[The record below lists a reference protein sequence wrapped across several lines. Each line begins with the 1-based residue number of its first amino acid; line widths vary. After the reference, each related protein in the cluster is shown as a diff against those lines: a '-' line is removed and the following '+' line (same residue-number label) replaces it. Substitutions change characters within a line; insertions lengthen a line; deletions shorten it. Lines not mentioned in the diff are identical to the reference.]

1 MHYPVYTAV
10 PAVHGTALYGFLHLD
25 TVPYKVL
32 KIIANGTVPVT
43 IKPLPYHPSVRR
55 RFTALPVG
63 LDEKSSGIEFFPEIA
78 SEAAP
83 EVAKGLIHVFTK
95 HLGGSESSPFGPSGT
110 LSTDDQ
116 TLARAVGTEL
126 RELGV
131 SQIKVDTKPLVA
143 FAQRH
148 FEDTFQDLK
157 KRWGATGQVAQL
169 MFTPE
174 SIGFQNFR
182 SWDLQTREPEAD
194 EFNESVQLL
203 TDYMRALYN
212 ARPALA
218 IKDLKFD
225 PNQEAMRLRRLFGSK
240 HTSVVEEEADAGIA
254 GSQLDFA
261 LGLQVGIDCEPDRQ
275 DAREYFVKAAMNES
289 ATGVTRS
296 IAHALLMNWYMKS
309 PDLRTRNIFFT
320 AHHANQSLIY
330 SDGHVSPSLLHFAE
344 AELQKRVQMGELP
357 VLSHMY
363 ELVWKARKK
372 RQEELEVERAMAQK
386 KRLVAPNRYRC
397 AAVGC
402 DVEANR
408 GKVQVLGNV
417 TKIKNQVT
425 VVKNVVGLT
434 HAQMSQALGSQFC
447 LYISERGDWKNHKPF
462 CKPGMP
468 CSVVDEGAASAGL
481 GQGTK
486 QGILGVPI
494 PNANGNTN
502 FLSTSTLGPE
512 ELREM
517 RDLIR
522 GMAPEGI
529 SRNFQMDR
537 WELDY

>member
-43 IKPLPYHPSVRR
+43 VKPLPYHPSVRR

-95 HLGGSESSPFGPSGT
+95 HLGGSEFSPFGPSGT

-194 EFNESVQLL
+194 EFDESVQLL

-212 ARPALA
+212 ACPALA

-408 GKVQVLGNV
+408 GKVL
-417 TKIKNQVT
+417 
-425 VVKNVVGLT
+425 
-434 HAQMSQALGSQFC
+434 SQCAGQCDKDKKPSYCSKECQ
-447 LYISERGDWKNHKPF
+447 RGDWKNHKPF